1 MKATYNPATPTKFNR
16 NHRREKNGFHKEFS
30 IITPHADCP
39 GGPRAYAIATL
50 RIYWPGTVCYACLW
64 VHVPGTRH
72 PFDTPQIQ
80 EGVHTSGSG
89 SAGGYGYCKMSSAA
103 GEAIANAGFTLS
115 QSINGRGESAVCE
128 AMHAL
133 AAELGHPDALL
144 HIAHA

>member
-1 MKATYNPATPTKFNR
+1 MKATYNHAAKAKFSAS
-16 NHRREKNGFHKEFS
+16 HRKEKGGFHKEFALVIPS
-30 IITPHADCP
+30 KYRPNESHS
-39 GGPRAYAIATL
+39 IATL

-64 VHVPGTRH
+64 INAH
-72 PFDTPQIQ
+72 P
-80 EGVHTSGSG
+80 VHTSGSG